1 MKFARHETFPF
12 REGWIAK
19 TFRKIEEGHHDVFT
33 KEDAIEQLGIGS
45 NMVRSLR
52 YWMQAVGLT
61 EEVKAKGKGQHLT
74 EEFGQIIFDYDRYLE
89 MDTSL
94 WLLHYRLV
102 SKKDWATTWYW
113 FFNVFN
119 RSEFDEEMFLS
130 ELSRWVVDQ
139 GEDVASGSL
148 KRDYDCLLNMYV
160 KNEGKNIEPEDNI
173 GCPFQELGLIEP
185 LDVRSKIFRL
195 TRRNIA
201 AIPSDVLLYMIL
213 DYAESKGCSQV
224 SIEEL
229 YADPGS
235 IGCVLALSYSDVI
248 SVLERLQNE
257 GKLRLTR
264 TAGLNQVVME
274 SSQGAADLLRA
285 NYLAQRKG
293 GGLLHG

>member
-19 TFRKIEEGHHDVFT
+19 VFRKIEEGQPEVFS

-89 MDTSL
+89 MDTTL
-94 WLLHYRLV
+94 WLLHYHLA
-102 SKKDWATTWYW
+102 KKEEWATTWYW

-119 RSEFDEEMFLS
+119 RSEFDEELFLS

-139 GEDVASGSL
+139 GEDVARGSL

-160 KNEGKNIEPEDNI
+160 KNDGKNIEPEDNI

-185 LDVRSKIFRL
+185 LDSRSKTFRL
-195 TRRNIA
+195 TRRNVASIS
-201 AIPSDVLLYMIL
+201 SDVLYYIIL
-213 DYAESKGCSQV
+213 DYAETKGNGQL

-229 YADPGS
+229 YTDPCS
-235 IGCVLALSYSDVI
+235 IGRVLALSYSDVI
-248 SVLERLQNE
+248 GVLERLQNE

-264 TAGLNQVVME
+264 TAGLNQVVI
-274 SSQGAADLLRA
+274 SSTQSAADFLRA
-285 NYLAQRKG
+285 SYQARSKG
-293 GGLLHG
+293 ELLHG

>member
-19 TFRKIEEGHHDVFT
+19 GFRKIEEGQPDVFS

-89 MDTSL
+89 MDSTL

-102 SKKDWATTWYW
+102 KSKEWATTWYW

-119 RSEFDEEMFLS
+119 RSEFDEELFLS

-139 GEDVASGSL
+139 GEDVARGSL

-160 KNEGKNIEPEDNI
+160 KNDGKNIEPEDNI

-185 LDVRSKIFRL
+185 LDSRSKTFRL
-195 TRRNIA
+195 TRRNVASIS
-201 AIPSDVLLYMIL
+201 SDVLYYIIL
-213 DYAESKGCSQV
+213 DYAETKGNGQL

-229 YADPGS
+229 YTDPCS
-235 IGCVLALSYSDVI
+235 IGRVLALSYSDVI
-248 SVLERLQNE
+248 GVLERLQNE

-264 TAGLNQVVME
+264 TAGLNQVVI
-274 SSQGAADLLRA
+274 SSTQSAADLLRA
-285 NYLAQRKG
+285 SYQARSKG
-293 GGLLHG
+293 ELLHG